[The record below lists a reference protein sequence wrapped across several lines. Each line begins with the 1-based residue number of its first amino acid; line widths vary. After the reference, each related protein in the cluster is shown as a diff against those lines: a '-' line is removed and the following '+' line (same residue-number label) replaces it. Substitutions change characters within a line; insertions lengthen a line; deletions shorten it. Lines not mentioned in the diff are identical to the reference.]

1 MWMGGVN
8 MARNKYPEQTVE
20 RILEVASKLFLEK
33 GYEHTSVQDIL
44 DELGGLT
51 KGAIYH
57 HFKSKE
63 DIFDA
68 IATKLSEAN
77 LPFFTQVKDDT
88 NLNGAEKL
96 KKLLNL
102 NIVSKSTKQ
111 IIDIAPNLLDNPKF
125 LAIQIKQIRDYVTPV
140 LIAPKIEEGVKDGS
154 IKTDNPYELA
164 EVITLLIN
172 VWINPIIL
180 GDDTNR
186 LAAKCKIINEFLAQY
201 NIILFDDETIE
212 KITQL

>member
-1 MWMGGVN
+1 
-8 MARNKYPEQTVE
+8 MARNKYPEQTIQ
-20 RILEVASKLFLEK
+20 RILDVSTKLFFEK
-33 GYEHTSVQDIL
+33 GYENTSVQDIL
-44 DELGGLT
+44 DELGDLS

-77 LPFFTQVKDDT
+77 LPFFAQVQKDVT
-88 NLNGAEKL
+88 LTGAEKL
-96 KKLLNL
+96 RKLVSL
-102 NIVSKSTKQ
+102 NIASESTKQ

-125 LAIQIKQIRDYVTPV
+125 LAIQLKEIRDYVTPV
-140 LIAPKIEEGVKDGS
+140 FIAPMIEDGVKDGS

-172 VWINPIIL
+172 VWINPLIL
-180 GDDTNR
+180 GNDTKR
-186 LAAKCKIINEFLAQY
+186 LSSKCKLINEFLAQY

-212 KITQL
+212 NLSNL